1 MNAELH
7 HTPFLGLN
15 PRAVGLPDPLSV
27 DIELVDALLGIV
39 ILEQGDKDMAE
50 IARKLYAEGD
60 KLDPQTLFD
69 AFPEL
74 RDAQFMKR
82 LLRAFT
88 VLFQLLNTSEQKE
101 IVRVNSER
109 EARSGRAP
117 PSESVAEAVQALR
130 DRGVSAEEMRKLIGR
145 LDICPTFTAHPTEA
159 RRRSVLGKLQ
169 EIAHAMIANA
179 HWPEMSREPGDSVA
193 ARHSTEVLRT
203 LTALWQTDELRASA
217 LTVIDE
223 VTNALYFLEHSALH
237 IVAWLH
243 EDLRAALSRS
253 YPGELFDIPAF
264 VSYRS
269 WVGGDRDGNPNV
281 TARITWETLV
291 RHKQTIL
298 GHYLQAVDAL
308 RHELTQSTA
317 LTAVSRQLLDS
328 ISKDAELV
336 HLSEVEL
343 RRYQREPYALKLV
356 YMHARLE
363 ATLDDVSALAEW
375 PLAPTR
381 SARSTKAYPDS
392 DAPMRDLRTIE
403 ASLREHHGTRLAE
416 SGPLARLITQVMTFG
431 FHFAALDVRQHSEE
445 HERAVAQM
453 LLAAGVLPPQRPYG
467 SLPEIEKLELLQREL
482 ANPRPLLPPEV
493 SLDDAR
499 EVLDVFSVFREAKRY
514 LSREALTTY
523 VISMTH
529 GVSDVLEVLLLAKE
543 RGLFRWTLD
552 GTVRRLETDID
563 VVPLFETIDDLHR
576 CDELMR
582 ALFGDPVYRRHVEA
596 RGTYQEI
603 MLGYSDSSKDG
614 GFLAANASL
623 YDTQSRLAAVC
634 HEAGVRVR
642 FFHGR
647 GGTVGRGG
655 GRANRAIL
663 SQPPRSFD
671 GSIRFTEQGE
681 VISFRY
687 SLLPLGHRH
696 MEQIVNA
703 ALLASSDRTAQAPP
717 SEKWV
722 GALQEMATRSLDVYR
737 ALVHD
742 DPQFPEFYGQATPI
756 QHISR
761 LPIASRPASRGRQPA
776 GLESL
781 RAIPWVFAWVQSR
794 YVVPGWYG
802 LGSALKAY
810 AEDDPEALAT
820 LSTMYREWL
829 FFRMVINNAQLE
841 LLRAHLPTAAWYAKR
856 VRPADL
862 GRRIHARLEE
872 EHALSRDWIL
882 RITDQSDLLGHAPV
896 VRRTVELR
904 NPTLTPLSKLQ
915 VALLDK
921 LESESDQDGAVDASW
936 QDAMLLSITGIAA
949 AMQSTG

>member
-1 MNAELH
+1 LAD
-7 HTPFLGLN
+7 TSFLGLN
-15 PRAVGLPDPLSV
+15 PHSVGLPDPLSD
-27 DIELVDALLGIV
+27 DIELVDALLGLV
-39 ILEQGDKDMAE
+39 IIEQDEKAVVDV
-50 IARKLYAEGD
+50 ARRLYAEGD
-60 KLDPQTLFD
+60 KLDPRTLFD
-69 AFPEL
+69 SFPEL

-109 EARSGRAP
+109 EIRAGDAP
-117 PSESVAEAVQALR
+117 PSESIAEAVQALR
-130 DRGVSAEEMRKLIGR
+130 ERGVSADEMRKLIGQ

-169 EIAHAMIANA
+169 DIAHKMIANGGL
-179 HWPEMSREPGDSVA
+179 PEVSRTAGLGA
-193 ARHSTEVLRT
+193 GARHSTEILRT

-253 YPGELFDIPAF
+253 YPGEVFEIPAF
-264 VSYRS
+264 VRYRS

-298 GHYLQAVDAL
+298 EHYLRAVDAL
-308 RHELTQSTA
+308 RLELTQSIA
-317 LTAVSRQLLDS
+317 LTAVSQELLDS
-328 ISKDAELV
+328 LMNDAELV
-336 HLSEVEL
+336 QLSEVEL

-356 YMHARLE
+356 YMHARLQ
-363 ATLDDVSALAEW
+363 ATLDELAVLTEW
-375 PLAPTR
+375 PLAPAHSPR
-381 SARSTKAYPDS
+381 SPQAYHDS
-392 DAPMRDLRTIE
+392 DELMRDLRTIE
-403 ASLREHHGTRLAE
+403 ASLREHHGKRLAE
-416 SGPLARLITQVMTFG
+416 SGPLARLITQAITCG
-431 FHFAALDVRQHSEE
+431 FHFAPLDVRQHSEE
-445 HERAVAQM
+445 HERAVEQM
-453 LLAAGVLPPQRPYG
+453 LLTAGVLSPGRPYA
-467 SLPEIEKLELLQREL
+467 SLPESEKVELLQREL
-482 ANPRPLLPPEV
+482 SNPRPLLPLEV
-493 SLDDAR
+493 DLNDPR
-499 EVLDVFSVFREAKRY
+499 EVLDVFTVFREAKRY
-514 LSREALTTY
+514 LSRDALTTY

-552 GTVRRLETDID
+552 GTERRLESDID

-582 ALFGDPVYRRHVEA
+582 ALFADSVYRRQVEA
-596 RGTYQEI
+596 RGTFQEI

-623 YDTQSRLAAVC
+623 YDTQSRLAGVC

-663 SQPPRSFD
+663 SQPPGSFD

-703 ALLASSDRTAQAPP
+703 ALLASSDRTAQTPP
-717 SEKWV
+717 AGKWF
-722 GALQEMATRSLDVYR
+722 GALQEMAARSLEVYR

-742 DPQFPEFYGQATPI
+742 DPQFPDFYAQATPI
-756 QHISR
+756 QYISR
-761 LPIASRPASRGRQPA
+761 LPIASRPASRARQSA
-776 GLESL
+776 GLEAL

-802 LGSALKAY
+802 LGSALQAY
-810 AEDDPEALAT
+810 ADEHPEALAT
-820 LSTMYREWL
+820 LSAMYQEWL

-856 VRPADL
+856 VRPPEL
-862 GRRIHARLEE
+862 GERIHERLEQ

-904 NPTLTPLSKLQ
+904 NPALTPLSKLQ

-921 LESESDQDGAVDASW
+921 LESEPSGHGAMDASW
-936 QDAMLLSITGIAA
+936 QDAMLLSVTGIAA